1 MENSGLRWISVL
13 LMFSGILFGTLQL
26 RKKVNGGYLTYGQGF
41 SAGFF
46 MVLIITV
53 VAVIATSIDIQ
64 LHPDY
69 IKCLKQSRINMI
81 NKGYTDQQIEMSMHY
96 AQKFSTP
103 GWIAFWILLF
113 DLFFG
118 TIISLI
124 TAGIATKKKPIFDET
139 DTAQSNDIPQV

>member
-1 MENSGLRWISVL
+1 MKKSTIILVWGGATAIALVIYYQALKFAGMENSGLRWISVL

-69 IKCLKQSRINMI
+69 MDKMLEQSRINMI
-81 NKGYTDQQIEMSMHY
+81 NKGYTDQQIEMSNALCPKVLH
-96 AQKFSTP
+96 P
-103 GWIAFWILLF
+103 PDG
-113 DLFFG
+113 
-118 TIISLI
+118 
-124 TAGIATKKKPIFDET
+124 
-139 DTAQSNDIPQV
+139 